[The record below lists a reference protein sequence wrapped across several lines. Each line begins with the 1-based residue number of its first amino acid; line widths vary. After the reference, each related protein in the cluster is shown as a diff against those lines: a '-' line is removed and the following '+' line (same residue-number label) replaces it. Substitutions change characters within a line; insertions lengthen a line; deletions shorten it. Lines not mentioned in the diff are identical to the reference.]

1 MERLFNDGWS
11 FVKLP
16 VGSTLEDT
24 VAAEWK
30 IVDLPHDWLIAQ
42 SDDLYESGDG
52 WYQRTLNVP
61 DAFDGLVRL
70 LRFDGVYMDCD
81 VLVNGNTVCTHRY
94 GYTAFDA
101 DLTRALHTG
110 DNTILVHI
118 RHQSP
123 NTRWYSGAGI
133 FRDVVYHTLPARHV
147 VLDGVYVHT
156 RREESGWVM
165 TIETELTGPDSGEML
180 KHRLLDAQGKCQVE
194 ASTHTAGNLSVMTLT
209 IQNPRLWS
217 CDHPCCYTLET
228 TIGTQRIRQKIGFR
242 TAQLTADRGL
252 LLNDQP
258 VKLHGVCLHHDL
270 GALGAAFN
278 EKAARRQLRIMR
290 EMGVNALRTSHN
302 PPAKKLMDLCD
313 EMGILV
319 VDEFSDMWEK
329 PKTTYDYARF
339 FADCWQED
347 VRSWVRRDRNH
358 PSLLMWSIGN
368 EIADV
373 NEPRGEEVTRLLCEE
388 VRLHD
393 PKGNGFTTFGSNYM
407 PWQGAQNCAKWV
419 DAVGYNYAEKYYRP
433 HHEAHPEWVIYG
445 SETASMV
452 FSRGIYHFPETAN
465 ILCDEDL
472 QCSSLFNS
480 ATSWG
485 TKDLRVLF
493 SEDRNTGFS
502 LGQFL
507 WTGMDYIGEP
517 TPYHTR
523 NSYFGFVDT
532 AGFPKDSF
540 YACKAFWNAEP
551 MVHIGVYWDWNK
563 GQLVD
568 VPVMTN
574 GAMVELFLNGESLGR
589 ETIDLSDKDHCIPV
603 WRVPYQP
610 GVLKAVA
617 YDTDGLAIAEETRCS
632 FGDSAAIC
640 LKAEDA
646 CLLADGQ
653 DMTFVEITMK
663 DETGNPVEN
672 AVDRVTVS
680 VSGAGRLVGLDNGDS
695 TDTDSYHTQ
704 SRRLFSGKL
713 LAMVASNGQVGDI
726 VVQAA
731 SCGKPTATL
740 VLQAVAAD
748 VPEGI
753 SCGMNLSEMTA
764 ETCLKAMGESD
775 IPVRRIELIPRNGF
789 VIAPEQ
795 PTLTFDTRF
804 FPANAPAQRVTFRVT
819 NAAGIDSPCATLEQD
834 GSSVTVIGKF
844 DGEVYLRATC
854 NNGDDHPRII
864 SQQRITVEGM
874 GETALNPYAF
884 VAGGLYDLHYGDL
897 GAGNEHG
904 VSFASDHES
913 MAGFSNVDFGLAGSD
928 EVTLPLFTFSGAQY
942 DMELWLGNP
951 REGGEKLM
959 DIAYQKP
966 SIWNVY
972 QPETYKLP
980 RRLTGMQ
987 TLCFVM
993 RTKVHLAGFTFTR
1006 QSRAWQRLSPL
1017 QADTLYGDSFTKT
1030 DEGVTGIG
1038 NNVSFGYQ
1046 EMDFEDAEKAV
1057 LVIDG
1062 ATPLT
1067 ENPITI
1073 RMQDAHGHEHTEMVT
1088 FKGGDERSTQRFTL
1102 SVPGGMC
1109 SVTFVFL
1116 PGSHFDFYGFR
1127 FEKA

>member
-1 MERLFNDGWS
+1 MERLFNDGWH

-16 VGSTLEDT
+16 FGSGLEDAK
-24 VAAEWK
+24 AAQWSP
-30 IVDLPHDWLIAQ
+30 VDLPHDWLIAQ
-42 SDDLYESGDG
+42 ADNLYETSDG
-52 WYQRTLNVP
+52 WYKRILNIEN
-61 DAFDGLVRL
+61 AADGLCRL
-70 LRFDGVYMDCD
+70 LRFDAIYMDCD
-81 VLVNGNTVCTHRY
+81 ILVNDQIVCTHRY
-94 GYTAFDA
+94 GYTAFDVN
-101 DLTRALHTG
+101 LTPALRNG
-110 DNTILVHI
+110 NNTILVHI

-133 FRDVVYHTLPARHV
+133 FRDVTLHTLPARHV
-147 VLDGVYVHT
+147 AMDGVYVYTH
-156 RREESGWVM
+156 REENAWSM
-165 TIETELTGPDSGEML
+165 TVETELTGPENNELLS
-180 KHRLLDAQGKCQVE
+180 HRLLDADNRCVAQAAAPARGGKVTLALQV
-194 ASTHTAGNLSVMTLT
+194 TD
-209 IQNPRLWS
+209 PRLWS
-217 CDHPCCYTLET
+217 CEHPNCYTLET
-228 TIGTQRIRQKIGFR
+228 VLGSQIIRQKVGFR
-242 TAQLTADRGL
+242 TAELTTDRGL
-252 LLNDQP
+252 VLNGQA
-258 VKLHGVCLHHDL
+258 VKLHGVCMHHDL
-270 GALGAAFN
+270 GALGAAFH

-302 PPAKKLMDLCD
+302 PPAKRLMDLCD

-319 VDEFSDMWEK
+319 LDEFLDMWEK

-347 VRSWVRRDRNH
+347 VKSWVRRDRNH

-368 EIADV
+368 EISDV
-373 NEPRGEEVTRLLCEE
+373 NEPRGEEVTRLLCNE
-388 VRLHD
+388 VLLHD
-393 PKGNGFTTFGSNYM
+393 PERNGFTTFGSNYM

-419 DAVGYNYAEKYYRP
+419 DAVGYNYAEKYYGD
-433 HHEAHPEWVIYG
+433 HHAQHPDWVIYG
-445 SETASMV
+445 SETSSMV

-465 ILCDEDL
+465 ILCDDDL
-472 QCSSLFNS
+472 QCSSLLNS

-485 TKDLRVLF
+485 TKDLRIMF
-493 SEDRNTGFS
+493 TEDLNAGFS
-502 LGQFL
+502 LGQFM
-507 WTGMDYIGEP
+507 WTGFDYIGEP

-523 NSYFGFVDT
+523 NSYFGYVDT
-532 AGFPKDSF
+532 AGFPKDAF

-568 VPVMTN
+568 VPVMSN
-574 GAMVELFLNGESLGR
+574 GAAVELFLNGVSLGR
-589 ETIDLSDKDHCIPV
+589 EPIDLHDRNHCIPV

-610 GVLKAVA
+610 GTLTAKA
-617 YDTDGLAIAEETRCS
+617 YDAAGNVMAEESRHS

-653 DMTFVEITMK
+653 DMTFVEITMV
-663 DETGNPVEN
+663 DAVGHPVEN
-672 AVDRVTVS
+672 AVDRVMVS

-695 TDTDSYHTQ
+695 TDTDPYQTQ

-713 LAMVASNGQVGDI
+713 LAMVASTGETGD
-726 VVQAA
+726 VVITVA
-731 SCGKPTATL
+731 SPGKPNATL
-740 VLQAVAAD
+740 TLQAVAAD
-748 VPEGI
+748 APEGA
-753 SCGMNLSEMTA
+753 SCRMNFSAFAADELA
-764 ETCLKAMGESD
+764 AVDPD
-775 IPVRRIELIPRNGF
+775 IPVRRMELIPKDGF
-789 VIAPEQ
+789 TITSDQ
-795 PTLTFDTRF
+795 PRLTFAVRF
-804 FPANAPAQRVTFRVT
+804 FPEGVAPQPVAFRAT
-819 NAAGIDSPCATLEQD
+819 NAAGIDSPCVVLEQD
-834 GSSVTVIGKF
+834 GDSVTVTGKF

-854 NNGDDHPRII
+854 NNGYDHVRVI
-864 SQQRITVEGM
+864 SVQRLTVEGM
-874 GETALNPYAF
+874 GVTALDPYGF
-884 VAGGLYDLHYGDL
+884 VAGGLYDLSYGEL

-1006 QSRAWQRLSPL
+1006 QSRAWQTLSPL
-1017 QADTLYGDSFTKT
+1017 QADTLYGDSFVKT

-1046 EMDFEDAEKAV
+1046 EMDFEDCTEAAV
-1057 LVIDG
+1057 VIDG
-1062 ATPLT
+1062 ATPLA

-1073 RMQDAHGHEHTEMVT
+1073 RMQDVLGNERTEMVA
-1088 FKGGDERSTQRFTL
+1088 FKGGDGRGQQRFTV
-1102 SVPGGMC
+1102 SVPQGVC

-1116 PGSHFDFYGFR
+1116 PGSNFDFYSFR